1 MWAVF
6 VTAPEASVK
15 DVQALLESLHDAL
28 GVLDL
33 SSGPAKGEFAVLT
46 SKNLASIVPPD
57 LGVLP
62 LRTDELSANHFA
74 KASLEEINKFVRE
87 KEKML
92 KETLELSTHHWVVM
106 DRECLEGS
114 KQSCIVCEQKFEF
127 NEDKPSGGENSEDGY
142 TNEFRA
148 ARIDQED
155 VLSMLNNLDIA
166 NMDWEDW
173 ADDEG
178 IVDDYEV

>member
-1 MWAVF
+1 
-6 VTAPEASVK
+6 
-15 DVQALLESLHDAL
+15 
-28 GVLDL
+28 
-33 SSGPAKGEFAVLT
+33 
-46 SKNLASIVPPD
+46 
-57 LGVLP
+57 
-62 LRTDELSANHFA
+62 
-74 KASLEEINKFVRE
+74 
-87 KEKML
+87 
-92 KETLELSTHHWVVM
+92 M
-106 DRECLEGS
+106 DTKCLVGS

-127 NEDKPSGGENSEDGY
+127 NEDEPSGSENSEDGY

-166 NMDWEDW
+166 NMDWADW

>member
-1 MWAVF
+1 M
-6 VTAPEASVK
+6 
-15 DVQALLESLHDAL
+15 
-28 GVLDL
+28 
-33 SSGPAKGEFAVLT
+33 LT
-46 SKNLASIVPPD
+46 SKNLASIVPLD

-62 LRTDELSANHFA
+62 LRADELSANHFT

-87 KEKML
+87 NEKTL

-106 DRECLEGS
+106 DTKCLVGP

-127 NEDKPSGGENSEDGY
+127 NEDEPSGSENSEDGY

-166 NMDWEDW
+166 NMDWADW

>member
-15 DVQALLESLHDAL
+15 DVQALLKSLHDAL
-28 GVLDL
+28 GNLDL
-33 SSGPAKGEFAVLT
+33 SSGPAKSEFAVLT
-46 SKNLASIVPPD
+46 SKNLASIVPAA

-62 LRTDELSANHFA
+62 LRADELSANHFA

-87 KEKML
+87 NENTL
-92 KETLELSTHHWVVM
+92 KKTLELSTHHCVVM
-106 DRECLEGS
+106 DMKCLEGS

-127 NEDKPSGGENSEDGY
+127 DEEKPSGDENSEDGF

-178 IVDDYEV
+178 VVDDYEV